1 MPKALQVR
9 VRFGPFELDPRAGE
23 LHKNG
28 QASVLQEQ
36 QLKVLLMLIERKGEI
51 ATREDIKQR
60 LWPTDTVVEFDH
72 GINNTIKNLRRALG
86 DSADS
91 PNYIETL
98 ARRGYRFIAPVTACE
113 FRAAGSGDTF
123 EATLPEPGKGLLF
136 IGVSEITAETRPARE
151 DFSDV
156 NLASV
161 PIARHIPK
169 PRLLVSAGV
178 LVLMGVG
185 SFWGWSQWRRSNAAP
200 VPIRS
205 IAVLPLA
212 DLSGDASQDYFAD
225 GMTDELI
232 TDLAQISS
240 LRVVSRTSVM
250 KYKHSNKTLP
260 EIARELNVNAIV
272 EGSVMRSGEQ
282 VRITAQLVDARDDH
296 HLWAQSYQRPFIQL
310 LSLQNEVARDI
321 ALQVRVELTPLEQ
334 ARLSTRLRMSPD
346 NYVTYLKG
354 RYYIDQ
360 SSEESMAKAI
370 DCFKAILAQDPS
382 AAIAYAGIAEAYLL
396 LGTPEAI
403 PRARDAAQKAL
414 ALDPTLSEARESL
427 ADILLSDWDVT
438 ASGAEV
444 RRVLASRPNS
454 PSAHGLFAL
463 QLLALGD
470 FEQALEENRKAIAL
484 DPLSVKWVARAEMI
498 AFFSRNYP
506 QVAEFANRVLAV
518 EPRRER
524 ALYWLGYSYEQQGD
538 FARALAEYA
547 KADPSEDVHGIMLAA
562 MGRSYALSGKVVE
575 ARQVEERLRKESSSA
590 YVWPYDFA
598 LFYSAMGR
606 NDLAFR
612 WLEKCYLNR
621 DSWLVVMKE
630 DPRLQNLHS
639 DPRFAALVRR
649 IELRPLEARLEKQR

>member
-1 MPKALQVR
+1 MPQALQGR
-9 VRFGPFELDPRAGE
+9 VRFGLFELDPRAGE
-23 LHKNG
+23 LYKNG
-28 QASVLQEQ
+28 HASVLQEQ
-36 QLKVLLMLIERKGEI
+36 QLKVLLMLIAVEGEI
-51 ATREDIKQR
+51 VTREDIRNK
-60 LWPTDTVVEFDH
+60 LWPNDTVVEFDH
-72 GINNTIKNLRRALG
+72 GINNTIKNLRRTLG

-91 PNYIETL
+91 PAYIETL
-98 ARRGYRFIAPVTACE
+98 ARRGYRFIAPVTGYE
-113 FRAAGSGDTF
+113 FRAEGSGDTF
-123 EATLPEPGKGLLF
+123 DAIQPEPGKGFLV
-136 IGVSEITAETRPARE
+136 GVQEITAECRPAPE
-151 DFSDV
+151 EISDAT
-156 NLASV
+156 LASI
-161 PIARHIPK
+161 PTEWRIPK

-178 LVLMGVG
+178 LVLMGIG
-185 SFWGWSQWRRSNAAP
+185 SFWGWSQWRRRTTPP
-200 VPIRS
+200 VPIQS

-212 DLSGDASQDYFAD
+212 DLSGDASQGYFAD
-225 GMTDELI
+225 GMTEELI

-250 KYKHSNKTLP
+250 KYKHSNKALP
-260 EIARELNVNAIV
+260 EIARELNVNAVV
-272 EGSVMRSGEQ
+272 EGSVMRSGEE

-321 ALQVRVELTPLEQ
+321 ALQVRVELTPQEQ
-334 ARLSTRLRMSPD
+334 DRLSTPRRMSPD

-354 RYYIDQ
+354 RYYIYQ
-360 SSEESMAKAI
+360 STEESMAKAI
-370 DCFKAILAQDPS
+370 ACFNAILAQDPS
-382 AAIAYAGIAEAYLL
+382 SAAAYAGIAEAYLM
-396 LGTPEAI
+396 LGTPEAV

-427 ADILLSDWDVT
+427 ANILLSDWDIT

-454 PSAHGLFAL
+454 PSAHAL
-463 QLLALGD
+463 YAMQLLVVGD
-470 FEQALEENRKAIAL
+470 FEQALEEDRKAIAL
-484 DPLSVKWVARAEMI
+484 DPLSVKWVADAEMI

-562 MGRSYALSGKVVE
+562 MGRSYALSGKAAE
-575 ARQVEERLRKESSSA
+575 ARQVEARLQKESSDA

-598 LFYSAMGR
+598 LFYSAMGN

-612 WLEKCYLNR
+612 WLEKCYLDH
-621 DSWLVVMKE
+621 DSWLVVMKQ
-630 DPRLQNLHS
+630 DPRLENLHS

-649 IELRPLEARLEKQR
+649 IELRPREARLEKQQ